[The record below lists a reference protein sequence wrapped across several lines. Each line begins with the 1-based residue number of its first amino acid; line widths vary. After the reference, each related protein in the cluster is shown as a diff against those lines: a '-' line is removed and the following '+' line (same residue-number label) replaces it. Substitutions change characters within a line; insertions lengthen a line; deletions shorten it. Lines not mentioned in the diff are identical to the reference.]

1 MDSFTKYTVS
11 IVDAGKALGVGRSTI
26 YELINSGDL
35 KTIKIGR
42 RNLVTI
48 ESIRSLVDQKT
59 A

>member
-1 MDSFTKYTVS
+1 MDSVTKYTIS

>member
-1 MDSFTKYTVS
+1 MDSVTKYTIS

-48 ESIRSLVDQKT
+48 ESIRALVDQKT